1 MDDSVEIKF
10 DTTSHDE
17 FRVIDLEKDRFTQ
30 KWINPTSF
38 ETIELVNPDLLQ
50 KICSEND
57 VKLDDYIAYRKKRF
71 KKLSFRL
78 KNECGVS
85 NINYCA
91 KKLLENNG
99 DYEAA
104 KESIIFRY

>member
-1 MDDSVEIKF
+1 MGDSTENKF
-10 DTTSHDE
+10 DTTNHDK
-17 FRVIDLEKDRFTQ
+17 FRIVDLEEDRFTK

-38 ETIELVNPDLLQ
+38 ETIELVNPELLK

-57 VKLDDYIAYRKKRF
+57 VNLDDYITYRKERF

-78 KNECGVS
+78 RNECGVS

-104 KESIIFRY
+104 KESIIYGY